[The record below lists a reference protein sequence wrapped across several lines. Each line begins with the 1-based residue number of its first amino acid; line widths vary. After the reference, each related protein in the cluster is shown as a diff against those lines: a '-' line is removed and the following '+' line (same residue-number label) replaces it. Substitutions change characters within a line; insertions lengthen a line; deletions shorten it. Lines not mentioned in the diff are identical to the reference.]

1 MDVPFSEVV
10 KLNGDLNKTDGEDF
24 RYQLFLGVKS
34 GNSMISYHRQNGEVV
49 SKILHIHENELTY
62 DANFYE
68 DIINE
73 KVRLFEEDLLGREN
87 TPLII
92 SGEQV
97 RVFAKN
103 SISKKIN
110 NHTYKMNFHSSHL
123 GGRRYLE
130 LTHQSEPVFVGLR
143 ENTSVTIPS
152 ENFMRF
158 ILSKVEGEKL
168 GNRCLVQINLKKKAQ
183 KFDVSSESVGASL
196 MTSSQILDA
205 DGKFYDSLSDKSRK
219 IIVVGES
226 QASSDVS
233 PEAKI
238 NVKIQYLDGTTQF
251 INTYCSP
258 NTYLVEQL

>member
-1 MDVPFSEVV
+1 
-10 KLNGDLNKTDGEDF
+10 
-24 RYQLFLGVKS
+24 
-34 GNSMISYHRQNGEVV
+34 
-49 SKILHIHENELTY
+49 
-62 DANFYE
+62 
-68 DIINE
+68 
-73 KVRLFEEDLLGREN
+73 
-87 TPLII
+87 
-92 SGEQV
+92 
-97 RVFAKN
+97 
-103 SISKKIN
+103 
-110 NHTYKMNFHSSHL
+110 MNFHSSHL